1 MRNLTPDDTAYICKL
16 ICETFSIRARPFS
29 HDEIAAFI
37 DSSAPANVPVIRTSA
52 FLENFLIVRLPA
64 GQQDA
69 AALVIG
75 PSLFAELSEKTAAG
89 VLNDNDVPHTKHSE
103 WLRHYAS
110 LPVIDQIKLLHAGM
124 LIHYLVHGEKLHMA
138 ELLSHHSLVTQAA
151 HVPPD
156 DVDMSL
162 ARQRENSLLHHDPTE
177 EKLLMHHIRSG
188 NKEEVLKAH
197 AAFPNHKFGTLS
209 KRSHLRNRKNLAI
222 SAITLATRAA
232 IDGGLLWEIAYTLS
246 DLHIQHIEELK
257 DIGQVE
263 RALVEA
269 FADFADRV
277 RQSKEREESGTV
289 ALCRNTI
296 FNRLYEDI
304 TLKQLAEVAGL
315 NANYLSQ
322 LFKKEVGIPVSEYIQ
337 RERIEEA
344 KKLLELTDMSLA
356 DIGARL
362 QFNDQSYFTKVF
374 KKHTGMTPKQFRSQ
388 NSAAAKNH

>member
-89 VLNDNDVPHTKHSE
+89 VLNDNDVPRTQYGE
-103 WLRHYAS
+103 WMRHYAC
-110 LPVIDQIKLLHAGM
+110 LPVIDRMKLLHAGM
-124 LIHYLVHGEKLHMA
+124 LIHYLIHGEKLDTA
-138 ELLSHHSLVTQAA
+138 ELLSHSRMPQAA
-151 HVPPD
+151 GVQVD

-162 ARQRENSLLHHDPTE
+162 ARKRENSLLHHDPTE

-304 TLKQLAEVAGL
+304 TLEQLAEVAGL

-356 DIGARL
+356 DIGVRL

-374 KKHTGMTPKQFRSQ
+374 KKHTGMTPRQFRSQ

>member
-1 MRNLTPDDTAYICKL
+1 MRNLTPDDIAYICKL

-89 VLNDNDVPHTKHSE
+89 VLNDNDVPRTQYGE
-103 WLRHYAS
+103 WMRHYAS
-110 LPVIDQIKLLHAGM
+110 LPVIDRMKLLHAGM
-124 LIHYLVHGEKLHMA
+124 LIHYLIHGEKLDTA
-138 ELLSHHSLVTQAA
+138 ELLSHSRVPQAA
-151 HVPPD
+151 GVQVD

-162 ARQRENSLLHHDPTE
+162 ARKRENSLLHHDPTE

-304 TLKQLAEVAGL
+304 TLEQLAEVAGL

-374 KKHTGMTPKQFRSQ
+374 KKHTGMTPRQFRSQ
-388 NSAAAKNH
+388 NCAAANHH